1 MTDSSKDNKNN
12 CFKKELKNAVNNL
25 TDRRY
30 KEIKLC
36 LK

>member
-12 CFKKELKNAVNNL
+12 RFEKELKKAVNNL
-25 TDRRY
+25 TDERF
-30 KEIKLC
+30 KELKLC